1 MKKKL
6 IMALTGVYLLLALS
20 IPVHAAA
27 VTDTG
32 FSDVVPDAWYAD
44 AVTYCL
50 NNGLIS
56 GTTATTFSPD
66 MATSRAMLV
75 TILYRQAGSP
85 TVSRAADYTDVPHD
99 SWYADALNWA
109 SAQEIVSGYS
119 DGRFGPDDSITRE
132 QFITILWRG
141 EGSPTPNHTEIR
153 FTDHSA
159 ISAYAIDAV
168 AWAQE
173 NGIIGGGDDGRFSPH
188 ETATRAQTAVILY
201 RWLTNGD
208 GKGVPAAPTPD
219 DGSIS
224 EENTMIDLK
233 ITIAG
238 QVFTAK
244 LYNNESTQ
252 ALLHQL
258 PITVRMDE
266 LNGNEKYYFMPNALP
281 TDPERP
287 GEIHTGD
294 FMLYG
299 SDCLVLFYK
308 NFSSSYSYTR
318 LGYIEDTEGFAKAVG
333 NGSVF
338 ISFEYEI

>member
-6 IMALTGVYLLLALS
+6 TTALTGVCLLLALA
-20 IPVHAAA
+20 IPVHAA
-27 VTDTG
+27 VMDTG
-32 FSDVVPDAWYAD
+32 FSDVASDAWYAE
-44 AVTYCL
+44 AVTYCRD
-50 NNGLIS
+50 NGLIS

-85 TVSRAADYTDVPHD
+85 TVSRTADYTDVPSG

-109 SAQEIVSGYS
+109 SAQEIVGGYS
-119 DGRFGPDDSITRE
+119 DGRFGPNDSITRE

-141 EGSPTPNHTEIR
+141 ESSPAPSHTGIP
-153 FTDHSA
+153 FTDQSA

-168 AWAQE
+168 AWGQE
-173 NGIIGGGDDGRFSPH
+173 NGIISGGDDGRFSPH
-188 ETATRAQTAVILY
+188 ETATRAQTAVMLY
-201 RWLTNGD
+201 RWLNSG
-208 GKGVPAAPTPD
+208 GGEEVPVAPTPD
-219 DGSIS
+219 DESIRA
-224 EENTMIDLK
+224 ENTMIDLK
-233 ITIAG
+233 ITVAG

-244 LYNNESTQ
+244 LYDNESTQ

-258 PITVRMDE
+258 PLTVRMDE
-266 LNGNEKYYFMPNALP
+266 LNGNEKYYFMPIALP
-281 TDPERP
+281 TSSERP

-318 LGYIEDTEGFAKAVG
+318 LGYIEDVEGFAQAVG
-333 NGSVF
+333 NGSVSV
-338 ISFEYEI
+338 SFEYEM